1 MYQRILGDI
10 MLALGLVYGAVLL
23 RAAFRQREE
32 VRRHRGSIPALAAME
47 TGVFF
52 CASTGISDFLIHT
65 LLIKHFRLIDDEKR
79 LPGTLV
85 GCCLLP
91 GAIFAWTLLRVENP
105 VDLTTLIV
113 CGVCV
118 MAGALTGSRLVG
130 RLRGEAV
137 GRIMRLAL
145 IASLLVLMGKI
156 ILSAGRTGT
165 ALALSGGKLYAAA
178 ALCFFSGAVNMF
190 GIPMKPTWTATF
202 LLLGLSPLAAL
213 TMVQVLGELSPLAG
227 GLEVV
232 RSGNY
237 QRKLVPCGVVFG
249 SLGAAAGAALAV
261 SLPPAVLNG
270 LLLAVML
277 LAIAAMFRK

>member
-1 MYQRILGDI
+1 

-32 VRRHRGSIPALAAME
+32 VRRHRGSVPALAAME

-165 ALALSGGKLYAAA
+165 ALALSGGRLYAAA
-178 ALCFFSGAVNMF
+178 ALCFISGAVNMF

-202 LLLGLSPLAAL
+202 LLLGLSPLAAV
-213 TMVQVLGELSPLAG
+213 MAIGAG
-227 GLEVV
+227 TLMGNHYNN
-232 RSGNY
+232 SGFWVMGQFFHLNSKQSLKY
-237 QRKLVPCGVVFG
+237 VTLPC
-249 SLGAAAGAALAV
+249 AV
-261 SLPPAVLNG
+261 ASVIAIVAIAIVNAVG
-270 LLLAVML
+270 LLG
-277 LAIAAMFRK
+277 